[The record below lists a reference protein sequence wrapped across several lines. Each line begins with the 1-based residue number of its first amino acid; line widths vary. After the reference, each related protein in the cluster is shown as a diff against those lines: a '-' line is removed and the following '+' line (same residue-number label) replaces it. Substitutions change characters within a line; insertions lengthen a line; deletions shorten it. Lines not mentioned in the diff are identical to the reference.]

1 MHFSTSTLD
10 FSIQA
15 YQEGINPPVTK
26 PNPDFLTDIGEEEMR
41 KLLSRFYK
49 SLFNSPIKE
58 LFPKN
63 ENEMQNA
70 GQISADFFIQIC
82 GGRSYFNENRGA
94 PQMRKRHASFSITP
108 NARLHWL
115 IIFEEA
121 LQPIIQESKSS
132 DENIQSFWDY
142 LNIFSLWMINARDV

>member
-1 MHFSTSTLD
+1 
-10 FSIQA
+10 
-15 YQEGINPPVTK
+15 
-26 PNPDFLTDIGEEEMR
+26 
-41 KLLSRFYK
+41 
-49 SLFNSPIKE
+49 
-58 LFPKN
+58 
-63 ENEMQNA
+63 
-70 GQISADFFIQIC
+70 
-82 GGRSYFNENRGA
+82 
-94 PQMRKRHASFSITP
+94 FSITP